1 MNKFYKDSLN
11 DIKNKAELEADRYEN
26 LTKHIYIY
34 IYIYITSYYKRFLS
48 KTNARFGE

>member
-11 DIKNKAELEADRYEN
+11 DIKNKAEIEADRYEY
-26 LTKHIYIY
+26 LTKQIY